1 MRRGIGAE
9 GREKMSPL
17 VLPTVNLKDRVSSL
31 PVYIHGEEA
40 DPVVAMRKQGE
51 FGLDGAAA
59 APAAGEE
66 EEEEASSSIG
76 SASSSSSGSAHGEE
90 EEEEVESKRKAGTL
104 GSLDS
109 LEDAL
114 PVK

>member
-9 GREKMSPL
+9 GRKKMSPL
-17 VLPTVNLKDRVSSL
+17 VFPTVNLKDRVSSL
-31 PVYIHGEEA
+31 PVYFDGEEA
-40 DPVVAMRKQGE
+40 DPVVAMRKHGE

-59 APAAGEE
+59 AAAAAG

-90 EEEEVESKRKAGTL
+90 EEEVESKRKDGTL